1 MGNRFRQLQGYQAIV
16 TGHAVLAAITF
27 LGIVP
32 AAILIASF
40 YHRNPHLALR
50 IHIGL
55 QVLTV
60 ILTTVIFVLGYFA
73 VGPERSL
80 TNPHHG
86 IGLTIFLLVLV
97 QAFGGWAIKKLER
110 GKVRH
115 YIPVKLM
122 VSYLI
127 NFEPVFSD

>member
-1 MGNRFRQLQGYQAIV
+1 MGNRFRQLHGYQAIV
-16 TGHAVLAAITF
+16 TGHGVLAAITF

-32 AAILIASF
+32 TAVLLASF
-40 YHRNPHLALR
+40 YHRNPEFALR
-50 IHIGL
+50 MHISL

-86 IGLTIFLLVLV
+86 IGLTIYLLVLV
-97 QAFGGWAIKKLER
+97 QAFYGWIIHKIEK
-110 GKVRH
+110 GKAKA
-115 YIPVKLM
+115 YPPMKLM
-122 VSYLI
+122 VSYSRFYTNELYG
-127 NFEPVFSD
+127 